1 LRGDFQLRNVGIMG
15 RKAASCK
22 NMAEA
27 SIMFDSVNEVDNE

>member
-1 LRGDFQLRNVGIMG
+1 MG

-27 SIMFDSVNEVDNE
+27 SVGLIQLMKAIMNDGFGTFGELL